1 MLDISLDELL
11 GLDVVDDLQYPVLDD
26 CLDLPGQ
33 QDVLYSLYDDIGVDD
48 LYVVDVKIVLL
59 TLDDLVVL
67 DDDDPVVNHCIAL
80 FPFP

>member
-33 QDVLYSLYDDIGVDD
+33 QDVFYPLYDDLDVDD
-48 LYVVDVKIVLL
+48 M
-59 TLDDLVVL
+59 
-67 DDDDPVVNHCIAL
+67 
-80 FPFP
+80 